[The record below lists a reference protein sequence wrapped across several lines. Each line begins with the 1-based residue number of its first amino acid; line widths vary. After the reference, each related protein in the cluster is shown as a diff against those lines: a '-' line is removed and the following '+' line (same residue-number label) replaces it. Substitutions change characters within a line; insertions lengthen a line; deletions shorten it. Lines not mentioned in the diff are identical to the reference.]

1 MIIIYNIVD
10 SDMQTEKKIRESEIR
25 MCSFVLL
32 AHDGIEV
39 FLCIYIYIV
48 HGKSLTFAFDVF

>member
-39 FLCIYIYIV
+39 FLYIV
-48 HGKSLTFAFDVF
+48 HGKPLTFAFDVF